1 MEYLKAA
8 KKEIGFHTK
17 GSDFEQYYDDIFFE
31 LEQARFLGNSFVHGD
46 EDDDLTLND
55 ANTFCNSV
63 YELHKAVTCEKCGS
77 YIEFN
82 KFSGK
87 GRCTNRQCSST
98 FEMTEDE

>member
-1 MEYLKAA
+1 MVLLQ
-8 KKEIGFHTK
+8 
-17 GSDFEQYYDDIFFE
+17 FERYYEDIFLE

-63 YELHKAVTCEKCGS
+63 IDLYEAVTCEECGS

-82 KFSGK
+82 RKSGK
-87 GRCTNRQCSST
+87 GRCTNRNCSET
-98 FEMTEDE
+98 FEL